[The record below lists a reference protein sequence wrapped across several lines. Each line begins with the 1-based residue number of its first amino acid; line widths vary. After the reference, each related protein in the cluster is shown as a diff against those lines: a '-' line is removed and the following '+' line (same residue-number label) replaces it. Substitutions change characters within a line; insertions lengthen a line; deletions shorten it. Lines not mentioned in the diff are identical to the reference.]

1 LKVLALG
8 GEGLIEVEMPESQLE
23 RCPKCG
29 QLQSPAVGGLVRKAV
44 CDGCSSDKEP
54 MWGFKV
60 DRDLVTGE
68 DEFDLCEKCVGKLL
82 REILEKW
89 AP

>member
-1 LKVLALG
+1 
-8 GEGLIEVEMPESQLE
+8 M
-23 RCPKCG
+23 
-29 QLQSPAVGGLVRKAV
+29 RKAV